1 MSQVCDQAEPVAV
14 LHRLTQRRLRGDEL
28 EGCLTGDVVRL
39 IGRIGGA
46 LDDLARPA
54 QVHDTRWRAGRRQH
68 SPINVFPVPSI
79 CLLAMTMQPA
89 GSSSG
94 FICRRR
100 ILKHPRSCL
109 GEKRGNH
116 ETNLQQSHPRTG
128 HTREQDA
135 KRTRE
140 QDAKQT
146 HERRHESTGTKV
158 QSAQLNH
165 QSASKAT
172 TTHGHTHSQPPH
184 APTRLAPD

>member
-1 MSQVCDQAEPVAV
+1 MLISDDDDDAAQQAHAKV
-14 LHRLTQRRLRGDEL
+14 
-28 EGCLTGDVVRL
+28 
-39 IGRIGGA
+39 II
-46 LDDLARPA
+46 
-54 QVHDTRWRAGRRQH
+54 W
-68 SPINVFPVPSI
+68 I
-79 CLLAMTMQPA
+79 
-89 GSSSG
+89 
-94 FICRRR
+94 ICRRR

-158 QSAQLNH
+158 QSAQPNH

-184 APTRLAPD
+184 APTRSAPELVSWQDPKVAT